1 MNKKIALEW
10 LKSASDDLILI
21 EEIKNNVNLT
31 HMIAFHAQ
39 QAIEKS
45 LKAILEYHNN
55 KVPKKHDLIQLKIS
69 VSDFIQID
77 DDDTLDSLN
86 RLYIEARYPGDL
98 GLLPNGKPG
107 VEDAEVFY
115 NCAEKIYREVEKLI
129 I

>member
-21 EEIKNNVNLT
+21 QEIINNVNLT

-39 QAIEKS
+39 QAVEKS

-55 KVPKKHDLIQLKIS
+55 KVPKKHDLIQLKIM

-98 GLLPNGKPG
+98 GLLPNGKPDID
-107 VEDAEVFY
+107 DAKVFY
-115 NCAEKIYREVEKLI
+115 NCAENIYREVKKLI
-129 I
+129 V